1 MDLKELVKEINSK
14 DYWVFEE
21 IRTLCEY
28 AGLSD
33 ELDQAEP
40 EQVENVIYKAAEILH
55 IDL

>member
-1 MDLKELVKEINSK
+1 MDLKELVKEINSR